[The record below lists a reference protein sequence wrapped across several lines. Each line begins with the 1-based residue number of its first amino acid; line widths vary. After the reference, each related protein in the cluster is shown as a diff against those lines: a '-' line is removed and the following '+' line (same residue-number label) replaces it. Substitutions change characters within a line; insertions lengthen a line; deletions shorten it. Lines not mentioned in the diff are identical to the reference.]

1 MKILCPTCSGTS
13 IIKDSKRGGKQRY
26 RCKTCGYRFT
36 ENTRLRRI
44 DHYYHTKALQLYL
57 EGLGYSGISYVLSV
71 NETTVS
77 RWLQPFAEILKPL
90 QLKMDLTK
98 LELLQQDKT
107 IVTKSLNGGY
117 TSGILFKGFDCEIW
131 GISRKREIAIEPKD

>member
-1 MKILCPTCSGTS
+1 MQILCPNCDS
-13 IIKDSKRGGKQRY
+13 IKIIRFGKRGGKQRY
-26 RCKTCGYRFT
+26 RCKTCKYRFT

-57 EGLGYSGISYVLSV
+57 EGLNYSGISYVLSV

-98 LELLQQDKT
+98 LELIQKDKT

-117 TSGILFKGFDCEIW
+117 TSGILFKGFDFEIW
-131 GISRKREIAIEPKD
+131 GISRKQEIATKTKD

>member
-1 MKILCPTCSGTS
+1 MQILCPNCDS
-13 IIKDSKRGGKQRY
+13 IKIIRFGKRGGKQRY
-26 RCKTCGYRFT
+26 CCKICGYRFT
-36 ENTRLRRI
+36 ENTRLRKI

-57 EGLGYSGISYVLSV
+57 EGLNYSGISYVLSV

-77 RWLQPFAEILKPL
+77 RWIQPFAEILKPL

-131 GISRKREIAIEPKD
+131 GISRKREIATEPKD

>member
-1 MKILCPTCSGTS
+1 MQILCPNCDS
-13 IIKDSKRGGKQRY
+13 IKIIRFGKRSGKQRY

-36 ENTRLRRI
+36 ESTRLRRI

-77 RWLQPFAEILKPL
+77 RWIQPFAEILKPL

-98 LELLQQDKT
+98 LELIQQDKT

-131 GISRKREIAIEPKD
+131 GISRKREITTEHKD